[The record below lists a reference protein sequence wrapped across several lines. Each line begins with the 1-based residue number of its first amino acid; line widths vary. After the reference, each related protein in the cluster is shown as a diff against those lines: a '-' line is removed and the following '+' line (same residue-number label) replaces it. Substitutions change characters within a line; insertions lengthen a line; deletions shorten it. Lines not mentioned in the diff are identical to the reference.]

1 MFSTKSYSARTAL
14 EPAERDRLG
23 AQGASLPLAD
33 TVAYALGE
41 LDPFDAG

>member
-1 MFSTKSYSARTAL
+1 MLAMMPLGVASVLA
-14 EPAERDRLG
+14 PAERDRLG